1 MKKPNFRAA
10 WHKAA
15 AVRTSRYGLWS
26 AGITALAV
34 AVAITVNLLVGQ
46 LPETWTQFDM
56 SGSGIYDI
64 TDTSRDYLADLT
76 EDVEIHVLANE
87 ESLDTRITRF
97 LSLYQA
103 LSDHLTV
110 EYTDPNVFPSVLT
123 TYGVDANTIVVTCE
137 ATGRQESFVD

>member
-46 LPETWTQFDM
+46 LPETWTQIDM
-56 SGSGIYDI
+56 SGSGI
-64 TDTSRDYLADLT
+64 
-76 EDVEIHVLANE
+76 
-87 ESLDTRITRF
+87 
-97 LSLYQA
+97 
-103 LSDHLTV
+103 
-110 EYTDPNVFPSVLT
+110 
-123 TYGVDANTIVVTCE
+123 
-137 ATGRQESFVD
+137 

>member
-1 MKKPNFRAA
+1 MKKRNFRAA

-64 TDTSRDYLADLT
+64 TDTSRTTWRISQRTWRSTSWPARRAW
-76 EDVEIHVLANE
+76 IPA
-87 ESLDTRITRF
+87 SPAFSPSTRI
-97 LSLYQA
+97 SA
-103 LSDHLTV
+103 
-110 EYTDPNVFPSVLT
+110 T
-123 TYGVDANTIVVTCE
+123 T
-137 ATGRQESFVD
+137 